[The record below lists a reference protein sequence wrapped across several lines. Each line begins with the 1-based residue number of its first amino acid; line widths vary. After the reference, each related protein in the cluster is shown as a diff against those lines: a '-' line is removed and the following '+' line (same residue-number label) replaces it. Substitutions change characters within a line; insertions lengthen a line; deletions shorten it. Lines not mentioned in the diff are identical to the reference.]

1 MDLGPFQVIFRAEY
15 LPLPQMKKLSAP
27 ERQEAPQGPAGPR
40 EPPQPPIPSCRLYD
54 VCTSALTARC
64 V

>member
-1 MDLGPFQVIFRAEY
+1 MDLGPFQVIFQAEY
-15 LPLPQMKKLSAP
+15 LPLSAP
-27 ERQEAPQGPAGPR
+27 ERQEATQGPAGPR